1 MNAIVPWAE
10 LRGVVEPQYPRAA
23 MAVRRLSREF
33 ILGGRRRFGVGAVV
47 VMTSDSNNPPWQL
60 PGMRNAEQLHD
71 ELKRAAVVAF
81 PLNESAHESEEFIR
95 DSHSRRVFGLFE
107 RAITDH
113 RGRVRDVWRELRR
126 ARRQCHTR
134 FHASMQWP
142 QQMRIRAEHET
153 YQRPGALL
161 PQRSPRRLALH

>member
-1 MNAIVPWAE
+1 MTQQHWRWQPIKAQIRDPPQTHARDEVLDTMNAIVPWAE

-60 PGMRNAEQLHD
+60 PGMRNAEQIHD

-81 PLNESAHESEEFIR
+81 PLNE
-95 DSHSRRVFGLFE
+95 RR
-107 RAITDH
+107 T
-113 RGRVRDVWRELRR
+113 
-126 ARRQCHTR
+126 
-134 FHASMQWP
+134 
-142 QQMRIRAEHET
+142 
-153 YQRPGALL
+153 
-161 PQRSPRRLALH
+161 